1 MKKILCLA
9 LLLIASAFMLAGCG
23 GNNNDDPTPDTGNGT
38 TATPTP
44 GTGTGGGT
52 GDTSGTPA
60 TQLRTE
66 INLLTGDHGNFD
78 PHFPAPGA
86 NNIVMQ
92 QIFDRLNVVHADGYV
107 EWHLAVD
114 YSVSDDGL
122 LWNYYLRQGVVF
134 SNGQPFSAHDV
145 VFSINLARTSP
156 ALAPFVGE
164 IADVIAL
171 DDYTVQFVLHHEHAP
186 FFFLMSLIF
195 IANEYTVTSMGDES
209 SMYPVGTGPYMIDWS
224 SPVNISQGYSL
235 IRNPLYWG
243 EAPQIERINY
253 SIVVD
258 ALTGLLAFEAG
269 QIDRISLP
277 LANVASILAQ
287 DQWAVDILPTT
298 GFTFATMNSNIAPF
312 DDVRV
317 RRAMNHAINREEL
330 ILLAFDGFGDPAT
343 IMANPAMVF
352 GAIVPDDVLDYNP
365 ELARQLFAEA
375 GVTDLGTLYM
385 TAGARIPEVM
395 QAQLRRVGVNIE
407 LGMTDMAFIHE
418 GRANGTIAL
427 SLEAH
432 GLPGDFFIWQFFLHS
447 VFSGSMNMAF
457 YENPEVD
464 ALFALALT
472 QTNPADREATYAQ
485 LLRIVNQDAP
495 YVPLLFPNVAYARDR
510 ALDTGRFADD
520 GRVANWQWR

>member
-1 MKKILCLA
+1 MKRILLA
-9 LLLIASAFMLAGCG
+9 VLLFAACGLLLAGCG
-23 GNNNDDPTPDTGNGT
+23 GNNDPTPDTGNGV

-44 GTGTGGGT
+44 GTGDAGGT
-52 GDTSGTPA
+52 GTTPA
-60 TQLRTE
+60 TPLRTE
-66 INLLTGDHGNFD
+66 VNLLTGDQGNFD
-78 PHFPAPGA
+78 PHFPAPGS
-86 NNIVMQ
+86 NNIIMQ
-92 QIFDRLNVVHADGYV
+92 QIFDRLTAVHADGEI
-107 EWHLAVD
+107 EWHLAIG

-134 SNGQPFSAHDV
+134 SNGQPFTASDV
-145 VFSINLARTSP
+145 VFSFNQARISP
-156 ALAPFVGE
+156 FLMPFVGE
-164 IADVIAL
+164 IADVVAL
-171 DDYTVQFVLHHEHAP
+171 DDYTVQFTLSQQHAP
-186 FFFLMSLIF
+186 FFFLVSNIF
-195 IANEYTVTSMGDES
+195 ITNEYTVTSMGEAS
-209 SMYPVGTGPYMIDWS
+209 SMYPVGTGPFMIDWS
-224 SPVNISQGYSL
+224 TPVNISQGYSL

-243 EAPQIERINY
+243 TPPQIERINY

-269 QIDRISLP
+269 QIDRIALP
-277 LANVASILAQ
+277 LANVASIQAQ
-287 DQWAVDILPTT
+287 DQWHIDILPTT
-298 GFTFATMNSNIAPF
+298 GFTFATMNNNIAPF

-343 IMANPAMVF
+343 IMANPALVF
-352 GAIVPDDVLDYNP
+352 GAVVPDDVLDYNP

-385 TAGARIPEVM
+385 TAGARIPEVL

-407 LGMTDMAFIHE
+407 LGMTDIAFIGE

-447 VFSGSMNMAF
+447 VFAGSMNMAF
-457 YENPEVD
+457 YQNPEVD

-472 QTNPADREATYAQ
+472 QTNPAEREATYAE

-495 YVPLLFPNVAYARDR
+495 YVPLLFPSVAYARDR
-510 ALDTGRFADD
+510 ALSTGARPYE
-520 GRVANWQWR
+520 GRVAFWYWR